1 MLSDLRLSVG
11 EADFV
16 QSRSEGAFGVSSV
29 ETGAVVSTDD
39 C

>member
-1 MLSDLRLSVG
+1 MLSDLRVSAG

-16 QSRSEGAFGVSSV
+16 QSRSEGAFSVSSI
-29 ETGAVVSTDD
+29 ETGAVVSTDG

>member
-1 MLSDLRLSVG
+1 MLSDLRLSAG